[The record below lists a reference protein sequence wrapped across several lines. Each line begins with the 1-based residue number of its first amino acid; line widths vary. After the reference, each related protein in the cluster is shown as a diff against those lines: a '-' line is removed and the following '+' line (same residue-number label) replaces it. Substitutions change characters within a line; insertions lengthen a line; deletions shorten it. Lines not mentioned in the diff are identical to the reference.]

1 MKKVIAVRLENGD
14 WLTEYTQRN
23 MFSTKDDVVNY
34 IQSISDV
41 VIHSRGKE
49 SIVASDEDAV

>member
-1 MKKVIAVRLENGD
+1 MRLENGD
-14 WLTEYTQRN
+14 WLTEYTQRK